1 MTYYNFPNMWGIAH
15 NQILL
20 GKVGIT
26 GGFDAPHLP
35 IQKVEGHNNID
46 VLTIGSGED
55 ICLCQE
61 LLL

>member
-1 MTYYNFPNMWGIAH
+1 MWGIAH